1 MGLIRTLIELYI
13 LLLFVDVILTYL
25 PQYRRNIWVMRIHK
39 LANYTCSPVRR
50 YLPNDLPFDFSPL
63 IVVVILSVLKALW

>member
-13 LLLFVDVILTYL
+13 LLLFVDVILSYL
-25 PQYRRNIWVMRIHK
+25 PQYRRNIWVVRIHK
-39 LANYTCSPVRR
+39 LANYTCAPVRR

-63 IVVVILSVLKALW
+63 IVVVILTILKALW